1 MLSGGGALA
10 MFHLGTIKA
19 LIESD
24 AYKGVNVISGAS
36 GGSIAACMCA
46 LKTPEELLRDV
57 CVSHVSTDYQRTG
70 RMKKENIRWFPKVMD
85 MVKYF
90 MENGLVVDSKEF
102 QRTCDFYYGTTT
114 FGEAYKKTGK
124 HVCITVSASRG
135 SGGQRLLLNHIS
147 TPHVTLASAVVASC
161 ALPGVFSPARLVT
174 KNVSNN
180 RKEKLEVDSV
190 EWIDGSIEADL
201 PFKRISTMFNVTNFI
216 VSQVNPH
223 ISPLLK
229 STTNQRKA
237 YNKIFKTLEW
247 SIRTRALSLSRLGL
261 FPKLAGQDIANM
273 FKQRFH
279 GDMTLLPTFR
289 LKDSLGLT
297 ILVNPE
303 VEDMEVFLHNG
314 EVSVWPYISAI
325 KERLRCEQA
334 IDKCF
339 AIVQKKAKEQ
349 QISQAYASSTKNLKT
364 ITQNLINRTREVSAH
379 REKELLEGQVQALK
393 LENTDLK
400 LQLQKVYAALG
411 VPFPAEKGNSEEER
425 LSDETF

>member
-1 MLSGGGALA
+1 M
-10 MFHLGTIKA
+10 
-19 LIESD
+19 E
-24 AYKGVNVISGAS
+24 
-36 GGSIAACMCA
+36 
-46 LKTPEELLRDV
+46 
-57 CVSHVSTDYQRTG
+57 
-70 RMKKENIRWFPKVMD
+70 KENIRWFPKVMD

-114 FGEAYKKTGK
+114 FEEAYKKTGK
-124 HVCITVSASRG
+124 HVCITVSASRNG
-135 SGGQRLLLNHIS
+135 GGQRLLLNHIS

-229 STTNQRKA
+229 SSTNQRKV

-247 SIRTRALSLSRLGL
+247 SIRTRALSLSRVGL
-261 FPKLAGQDIANM
+261 FPKLAGQDITSM
-273 FKQRFH
+273 FKQKFH

-314 EVSVWPYISAI
+314 EAAVWPYISAI
-325 KERLRCEQA
+325 KERLRCEHG
-334 IDKCF
+334 IDKCI

-349 QISQAYASSTKNLKT
+349 EISEAPSTKNLKA
-364 ITQNLINRTREVSAH
+364 ITQNLISRTREMSVH
-379 REKELLEGQVQALK
+379 REKELLQCQLQTLK

-400 LQLQKVYAALG
+400 LQLQKVYTALG
-411 VPFPAEKGNSEEER
+411 VPFPTEKGDSEEER